1 MNALSR
7 FIRVEFRPPN
17 FLLLPTA
24 GIDISTSGIK
34 IALIKET
41 MRGYALASFGELM
54 LPNGSVVGGEIAD
67 RKAVIKG
74 LKTLARKHHIQIAN
88 VALPES
94 RGYLFEADLSENMSR
109 ESARVQIEQRLEEY
123 VPLPAPEVVFDF
135 ARVQD
140 ADKQYRAV
148 GMGYARRVIDE
159 TISVVEEA
167 GIQVR
172 AVESETFA
180 LPRAILK
187 PESTDTVLLV
197 DIGKT
202 TTKLMVVSNHVPRY
216 VTTLPIGGH
225 ALTLAVIKY
234 FGVSEEE
241 AKKVKAE
248 RGIVPDKE
256 NEEYLAAMI
265 STVSVIKDE
274 ILTRVE
280 YWKTHAKGEGGQDIA
295 RAILVGGNAAIKGL
309 PEYLQDALSVPVSLG
324 DTFTNLV
331 PRRVSKA
338 PLSEMESLAYGTAIG
353 LALRTYES

>member
-7 FIRVEFRPPN
+7 FLRVEFRPPN

-34 IALIKET
+34 VALISET
-41 MRGYALASFGELM
+41 MRGYKLASYGELM
-54 LPNGSVVGGEIAD
+54 LPVGSVVGGEIAD

-74 LKTLARKHHIQIAN
+74 LRTLAKKHHIQMAN

-94 RGYLFEADLSENMSR
+94 RGYLFQAPVPKDISR
-109 ESARVQIEQRLEEY
+109 DGARVHIEQRLEEY

-135 ARVQD
+135 VRVQD
-140 ADKQYRAV
+140 GEKQTRAI
-148 GMGYARRVIDE
+148 GMGYSRRVIDE

-167 GIQVR
+167 GIMVR

-180 LPRAILK
+180 LPRAVLQR
-187 PESTDTVLLV
+187 ESTDTVLLV

-202 TTKLMVVSNHVPRY
+202 TTKLMVISDQVPRY

-225 ALTLAVIKY
+225 ALTLAVTKY

-280 YWKTHAKGEGGQDIA
+280 YWKNHAKEEGGDIA
-295 RAILVGGNAAIKGL
+295 RALLVGGNAAIKGL
-309 PEYLQDALSVPVSLG
+309 PEYLQEALSVPVSLG
-324 DTFTNLV
+324 DTFTNLI
-331 PRRVSKA
+331 PRKVSKT